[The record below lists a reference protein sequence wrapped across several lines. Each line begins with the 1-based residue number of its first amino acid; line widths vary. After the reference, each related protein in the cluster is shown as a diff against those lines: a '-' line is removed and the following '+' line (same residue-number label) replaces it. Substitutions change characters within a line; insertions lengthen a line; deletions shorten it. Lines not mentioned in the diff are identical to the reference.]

1 MALVGKTSDVAVH
14 LLDWGGCYS
23 QGLGPVAPHCSA
35 LLRIATHLVS
45 LLMPTGESV
54 GRLMREGR
62 RDAAFFRLHP
72 IGFESQNTHF
82 DSK

>member
-14 LLDWGGCYS
+14 LLDWGACYS
-23 QGLGPVAPHCSA
+23 QNAWN
-35 LLRIATHLVS
+35 IVS